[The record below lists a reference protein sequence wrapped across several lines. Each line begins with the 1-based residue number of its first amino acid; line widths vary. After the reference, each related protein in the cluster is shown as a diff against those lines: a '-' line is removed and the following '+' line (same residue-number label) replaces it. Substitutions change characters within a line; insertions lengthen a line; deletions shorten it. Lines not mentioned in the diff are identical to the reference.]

1 MKHAAL
7 CGTAYSSSAGIKHLI
22 FAQAL
27 DESGIRTVAASVG
40 TKKNRRTRVKRS
52 TAVRADVLIMRTV
65 PRAPPAAAR
74 GAGSRA

>member
-7 CGTAYSSSAGIKHLI
+7 CRTAYSSSAGIKHLI

-40 TKKNRRTRVKRS
+40 KKRT
-52 TAVRADVLIMRTV
+52 
-65 PRAPPAAAR
+65 AAHA
-74 GAGSRA
+74 